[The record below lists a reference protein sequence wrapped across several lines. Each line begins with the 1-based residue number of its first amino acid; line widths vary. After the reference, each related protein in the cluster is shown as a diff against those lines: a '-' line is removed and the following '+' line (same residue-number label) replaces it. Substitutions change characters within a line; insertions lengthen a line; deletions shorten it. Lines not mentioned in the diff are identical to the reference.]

1 MYEPLKPE
9 LIRLE
14 MPGKKADFMGK
25 WLLPA
30 LVNGK

>member
-14 MPGKKADFMGK
+14 LPGKKAGLKGQNAFYLH
-25 WLLPA
+25 W
-30 LVNGK
+30 